1 MSKKCAPRKR
11 SKSSITCAAVSGG
24 SASRICKHTT
34 SSSQTNIGMRQ
45 SVMPGQRMQNTVV
58 TRLAAVAML
67 PTPLTSR
74 PTIQ

>member
-1 MSKKCAPRKR
+1 
-11 SKSSITCAAVSGG
+11 
-24 SASRICKHTT
+24 
-34 SSSQTNIGMRQ
+34 
-45 SVMPGQRMQNTVV
+45 MPGQRMQNTVV